1 MDITVILDTMMVLFG
16 IMALGYGANRAG
28 ILDEVSN
35 GRISRLVLSITTPLM
50 IIKAVFSES
59 LTGDK
64 SEIVTIF
71 LLGLGMYAILP
82 LFARIAVKLLNV
94 KPDDSGTYEMI
105 LIFANTSF
113 IGYPI
118 MKSLFGDWAVF
129 YSSILNMPFNFLVF
143 TYGVYLV
150 SRSSKDSF
158 RFGIREILNPGV
170 IASLVALFLYF
181 TGIRLPSGIISIM
194 SMVGDTTVPLS
205 MLTIGSSLA
214 LIPVKDLF
222 REPKLYVLSAI
233 KLLIMPS
240 VCYILLSMVL
250 KDQFLVNMIT
260 INVGLPAGTMTVMI
274 SNQYNGNTRMA
285 SIGVFITT
293 LASVATVPIVA
304 YLFMS

>member
-1 MDITVILDTMMVLFG
+1 MDISIILDTMMVLFG

-28 ILDEVSN
+28 VLDEVSN
-35 GRISRLVLSITTPLM
+35 GRISRLVISVTTPLM

-64 SEIVTIF
+64 SDVVIIF
-71 LLGLGMYAILP
+71 LLGLGMYTILP
-82 LFARIAVKLLNV
+82 IFARIAVRLLHV
-94 KPDDSGTYEMI
+94 KPDDSGTYEMM

-150 SRSSKDSF
+150 SRNSKDSI

-170 IASLVALFLYF
+170 VASLVALLLYF

-194 SMVGDTTVPLS
+194 GLVGDTTVPLS
-205 MLTIGSSLA
+205 MLAIGSSLA

-222 REPKLYVLSAI
+222 REPRIYVLSAI

-240 VCYILLSMVL
+240 ICYLLLSMVL

-293 LASVATVPIVA
+293 LASVATVPLIA

>member
-1 MDITVILDTMMVLFG
+1 MEINVILDTMLVLFG

-35 GRISRLVLSITTPLM
+35 GRISRLVLSVTTPLM

-64 SEIVTIF
+64 SEVVTIF
-71 LLGLGMYAILP
+71 MLGLGMYAILP
-82 LFARIAVKLLNV
+82 LFARIAVRLLRV
-94 KPDDSGTYEMI
+94 KPDDSGTYEMM

-170 IASLVALFLYF
+170 VASIVALLFYF
-181 TGIRLPSGIISIM
+181 SGLRLPSGMIRIM
-194 SMVGDTTVPLS
+194 SLVGDTTVPLS

-222 REPKLYVLSAI
+222 REPRLYVLSVI
-233 KLLIMPS
+233 KLLIMPAA
-240 VCYILLSMVL
+240 CYLLLSLVL
-250 KDQFLVNMIT
+250 KDQFLINMIT

-274 SNQYNGNTRMA
+274 SSQYNGNTRMA

-293 LASVATVPIVA
+293 LASIATVPLIA

>member
-1 MDITVILDTMMVLFG
+1 MDISIILDTMMVLFG

-28 ILDEVSN
+28 VLDEVSN
-35 GRISRLVLSITTPLM
+35 GRISRLVISVTTPLM

-64 SEIVTIF
+64 SDVVIIF
-71 LLGLGMYAILP
+71 LLGLGMYTILP
-82 LFARIAVKLLNV
+82 IFARIAVRLLRV
-94 KPDDSGTYEMI
+94 KPDDSGTYEMM

-150 SRSSKDSF
+150 SRNSKDSI

-170 IASLVALFLYF
+170 VASLVALLLYF

-194 SMVGDTTVPLS
+194 GLVGDTTVPLS
-205 MLTIGSSLA
+205 MLAIGSSLA

-222 REPKLYVLSAI
+222 REPRIYVLSAI

-240 VCYILLSMVL
+240 VCYLLLSMVL

-293 LASVATVPIVA
+293 LASVATVPLIA

>member
-1 MDITVILDTMMVLFG
+1 
-16 IMALGYGANRAG
+16 
-28 ILDEVSN
+28 
-35 GRISRLVLSITTPLM
+35 
-50 IIKAVFSES
+50 
-59 LTGDK
+59 
-64 SEIVTIF
+64 
-71 LLGLGMYAILP
+71 
-82 LFARIAVKLLNV
+82 V
-94 KPDDSGTYEMI
+94 KPDDSGTYEMM

-150 SRSSKDSF
+150 SRNSKDSI

-170 IASLVALFLYF
+170 VASLVALLLYF

-194 SMVGDTTVPLS
+194 GLVGDTTVPLS
-205 MLTIGSSLA
+205 MLAIGSSLA

-222 REPKLYVLSAI
+222 REPRIYVLSAI

-240 VCYILLSMVL
+240 ICYLLLSMVL

-293 LASVATVPIVA
+293 LASVATVPLIA

>member
-1 MDITVILDTMMVLFG
+1 MMVLFG

-28 ILDEVSN
+28 VLDEVSN
-35 GRISRLVLSITTPLM
+35 GRISRLVISVTTPLM

-64 SEIVTIF
+64 SDVVIIF
-71 LLGLGMYAILP
+71 LLGLGMYTILP
-82 LFARIAVKLLNV
+82 IFARIAVRLLRV
-94 KPDDSGTYEMI
+94 KPDDSGTYEMM

-150 SRSSKDSF
+150 SRNSKDSI

-170 IASLVALFLYF
+170 VASLVALLLYF

-194 SMVGDTTVPLS
+194 GLVGDTTVPLS
-205 MLTIGSSLA
+205 MLAIGSSLA

-222 REPKLYVLSAI
+222 REPRIYVLSAI

-240 VCYILLSMVL
+240 VCYLLLSMVL

-293 LASVATVPIVA
+293 LASVATVPLIA

>member
-94 KPDDSGTYEMI
+94 NPDDSGTYEMM

-150 SRSSKDSF
+150 SRSRKDSF

>member
-1 MDITVILDTMMVLFG
+1 MDISIILDTMMVLFG
-16 IMALGYGANRAG
+16 IMALGYGANKAG

-82 LFARIAVKLLNV
+82 IFARIAVRLLHV
-94 KPDDSGTYEMI
+94 KPDDAGTYEMM

-150 SRSSKDSF
+150 SRSSKDSL
-158 RFGIREILNPGV
+158 RFGFREILNPGV
-170 IASLVALFLYF
+170 VASLVALFLYF

-194 SMVGDTTVPLS
+194 SLVGDTTVPLS
-205 MLTIGSSLA
+205 MLTIGSQLA

-222 REPKLYVLSAI
+222 REPRLYVLSAI

-293 LASVATVPIVA
+293 LASVATLPLIA

>member
-1 MDITVILDTMMVLFG
+1 MDISIILDTMMVLFG

-28 ILDEVSN
+28 VLDEVSN
-35 GRISRLVLSITTPLM
+35 GRISRLVISVTTPLM

-64 SEIVTIF
+64 SDVVIIF
-71 LLGLGMYAILP
+71 LLGLGMYTILP
-82 LFARIAVKLLNV
+82 IFARIAVRLLRV
-94 KPDDSGTYEMI
+94 KPDDSGTYEMM

-150 SRSSKDSF
+150 SRNSKDSI

-170 IASLVALFLYF
+170 VASLVALLLYF

-194 SMVGDTTVPLS
+194 GLVGDTTVPLS
-205 MLTIGSSLA
+205 MLAIGSSLA

-222 REPKLYVLSAI
+222 REPRIYVLSAI

-240 VCYILLSMVL
+240 ICYLLLSMVL

-293 LASVATVPIVA
+293 LASVATVPLIA